1 MKITKKQLQR
11 IIREERARL
20 MEKPD
25 IPDIMGA
32 IGGGKFQPRPGL
44 NPEVAAEAL
53 AELKNDG
60 WFSMIQTAANDA
72 AGDFEKLSDDV
83 DVKLMDAGLNELAM
97 SIRKVVELLDEIRD
111 TAADAEVFKK

>member
-20 MEKPD
+20 MENPD
-25 IPDIMGA
+25 IPDVMGA

-44 NPEVAAEAL
+44 DPEIAAEAL

-60 WFSMIQTAANDA
+60 WFSMIQTATNDA
-72 AGDFEKLSDDV
+72 GGDLDKLSDQV
-83 DVKLMDAGLNELAM
+83 DQKLLDAGLNEIAM
-97 SIRKVVELLDEIRD
+97 DLRKAIELIDKIRD
-111 TAADAEVFKK
+111 AVADAEVFKK